1 MKRIFNLIVSTT
13 AIVALYSCGF
23 SGNEEPSK
31 NSEGVKT
38 IVEFPDSIK
47 KKIVEQDALMTEL
60 LNKVDTL
67 TKEMNSTKAENAK
80 LREELEGLKNPKK
93 TLTFVSICAFLL
105 GLASLLLALIAFF
118 FKSKGVKEDKV
129 YDIVE
134 KSLDNYKIK
143 ELRVNVNTLL
153 SSQRN
158 NKTSHTGSSYAAES
172 DTRLRQMESRLSQ
185 VIEAVNKIT
194 SPVQQSASSRQET
207 TRSNDEHEYQRVGYA
222 KVDTDMYFTTIYDSN
237 QEGCVF
243 KITFTSQSKGKFNII
258 ALDKI
263 QSKNDWQKKVEC
275 SGGVSIKEASDF
287 RLEEEGI
294 CEKIDEINWKVTK
307 PLRIRLLK

>member
-1 MKRIFNLIVSTT
+1 MKKIFKLIVSTM
-13 AIVALYSCGF
+13 AIFALYSCGF
-23 SGNEEPSK
+23 SGDNEPSK
-31 NSEGVKT
+31 NLEGVKT
-38 IVEFPDSIK
+38 IVELPDSIK

-80 LREELEGLKNPKK
+80 LREELEDLKNPKK

-105 GLASLLLALIAFF
+105 GLVSLLVALIATF
-118 FKSKGVKEDKV
+118 FKPKGVKEDRV

-134 KSLDNYKIK
+134 KYLNDYRIK
-143 ELRVNVNTLL
+143 ELRVNVNNLL

-158 NKTSHTGSSYAAES
+158 NKTSHAGSSYAPDS

-194 SPVQQSASSRQET
+194 SPVQQAVSSRQET
-207 TRSNDEHEYQRVGYA
+207 TRAHEEHEYQRVGYA

-263 QSKNDWQKKVEC
+263 QSRNDWQKKVEC
-275 SGGVSIKEASDF
+275 IGGVSIKEASDF